1 MCLHLKYILTRCVA
15 PCRHMCDEWKHTL
28 SQNIDLLPERL
39 TDGSYITSL
48 QTFFFSPP
56 SNHKCSFKRKLPAQT
71 QPFPFFCGVLTLLA
85 FQSDVPKR
93 AAPLS
98 RYKRQYARIN
108 EINVIVPKERGYPVL
123 GGSAGGCLRRCV
135 ARVSAQS
142 QGASGRR
149 MVLSAERSPTCCPQ
163 PTNDRFVAPIF
174 LRCVAVAA
182 CLPACLPAPP
192 TDGEEK

>member
-1 MCLHLKYILTRCVA
+1 MA
-15 PCRHMCDEWKHTL
+15 PTSHHFKH
-28 SQNIDLLPERL
+28 
-39 TDGSYITSL
+39 Y
-48 QTFFFSPP
+48 FFPPP

-123 GGSAGGCLRRCV
+123 GGSAGGCLQRCV

-163 PTNDRFVAPIF
+163 NHQRPLCRPDIPP
-174 LRCVAVAA
+174 LCRCRR
-182 CLPACLPAPP
+182 LPACLPPCSSYGWRGKMIKTPGAVQTSQLIPQQAI
-192 TDGEEK
+192 G